1 MRGLFEKTLGK
12 MSRTRSKNRKA
23 AVTPGEAPPVQETRI
38 DPAHHGG
45 GDVERAVAAPESPES
60 QDRQECLSSWSD
72 EPAAVEPP
80 TEEIEEQLRRQAAQL
95 AEYLRA
101 RQQELDHRESQL
113 NAQTAQLESDLRTAR
128 IWLSEREAEIQ
139 ERDREREAVQFE
151 FRQRLDRLA
160 AAEAALERRAAAAEP
175 SGELSAEMPGDMKQ
189 ALSGISAA
197 WGSQSDALSAQADRH
212 AALGEN
218 ASSPATVH
226 FSEKLSVREK
236 RLAHWAEELAVK
248 HRELEAAERKTA
260 EAQTEIGRIREQLLA
275 ERKAHREEVRSDRQ
289 RMAADERRA
298 VAELEKKREALE
310 KRADHVEQCREA
322 LEQLRTEL
330 KRLHRE
336 TLEIRLATEELWAQ
350 LSDAAPPA
358 ALTRSLGR
366 IRTQLADEYRLA
378 NAELLEQKKE
388 LASIRDQLVEQYEKL
403 RHERRQFDCTVAA
416 RRQEA
421 DEQAARLIAREQ
433 ELEDAES
440 RFVAEAQRWEN
451 ERREYELEI
460 RRLRLQALPQDTATK
475 VA

>member
-1 MRGLFEKTLGK
+1 
-12 MSRTRSKNRKA
+12 MSRTRTKDRKA
-23 AVTPGEAPPVQETRI
+23 AATPGDAPLVHETRI
-38 DPAHHGG
+38 DRAHHGG
-45 GDVERAVAAPESPES
+45 GDLESPAAVPNGPDGRESS
-60 QDRQECLSSWSD
+60 QDRQECLSSSPL
-72 EPAAVEPP
+72 ESAAVEDG
-80 TEEIEEQLRRQAAQL
+80 EEQLHRQAAQL

-101 RQQELDHRESQL
+101 RQRELDHRESQL

-139 ERDREREAVQFE
+139 DRDRERAALQFE

-160 AAEAALERRAAAAEP
+160 NAEAAFERRAAAVEQQGDLP
-175 SGELSAEMPGDMKQ
+175 REMPRDMKQ
-189 ALSGISAA
+189 AIGGISAA
-197 WGSQSDALSAQADRH
+197 WASQSEALAAQADRH
-212 AALGEN
+212 TALRQN
-218 ASSPATVH
+218 ASAPETVNI
-226 FSEKLSVREK
+226 SDRLSSREK
-236 RLAHWAEELAVK
+236 RLARWAEELAGK
-248 HRELEAAERKTA
+248 QRELEDAERRMV
-260 EAQTEIGRIREQLLA
+260 EAQAEVDRIREQLLA
-275 ERKAHREEVRSDRQ
+275 ERKTHREEVRNQ
-289 RMAADERRA
+289 WQQMATDERRA
-298 VAELEKKREALE
+298 VADLEKKRELLE
-310 KRADHVEQCREA
+310 RRADHVDQCRAA

-378 NAELLEQKKE
+378 NAELVEQKKE

-403 RHERRQFDCTVAA
+403 RHERRQFDCVAAA

-440 RFVAEAQRWEN
+440 RFAAQSQRWES
-451 ERREYELEI
+451 ERREYEQEI
-460 RRLRLQALPQDTATK
+460 RRLRLQVVPQEAATK